1 MANPLTSKVFNFQV
15 VNKFLH
21 NYVEW
26 QFQSIIPMAFYVHIN
41 QKYKVQFYTH
51 LVPFHL
57 ILPIYLM

>member
-1 MANPLTSKVFNFQV
+1 